1 MSIDRKDDALKHQA
15 ELRFLG
21 ELLAKA
27 SDYLTAEVRSYVQ
40 YGNPGMITQG
50 LKGGN
55 QLHTFFVK
63 PLIQELQAINC
74 YYC

>member
-1 MSIDRKDDALKHQA
+1 MLGYTAYQLNMSIDRKDDALKHQA

-40 YGNPGMITQG
+40 FGN
-50 LKGGN
+50 K
-55 QLHTFFVK
+55 LHYDNF
-63 PLIQELQAINC
+63 
-74 YYC
+74 